1 MDNKEELN
9 DYFFYKSI
17 GICPKCKKNHLAI
30 GFSACPE
37 CLEKG
42 AIYRYN
48 LPEEKLKEIYKKQ
61 VEYNKNKAR
70 ERRAKGLCRRCNK
83 TAVEDKT
90 LCQYH
95 LNKQREESR
104 RKRAKNGAEARGIKT
119 KRRIKSGLCS
129 KCDNK
134 AVDGYKLCQKHLDIQ
149 RKAVKK
155 FNEEHPEFLKE
166 RKKKL
171 KIRKGV

>member
-17 GICPKCKKNHLAI
+17 GICPKCKKNQLAI

-42 AIYRYN
+42 TMYRSN
-48 LPEEKLKEIYKKQ
+48 LSEDKLKEMYKNQ
-61 VEYNKNKAR
+61 AEYNRNKAK
-70 ERRAKGLCRRCNK
+70 ERRSMGLCRRCNK
-83 TAVEDKT
+83 PAVSGKA
-90 LCQYH
+90 LCWYH
-95 LNKQREESR
+95 LNKAREESKKR
-104 RKRAKNGAEARGIKT
+104 RIKNGAEQKGVKIR
-119 KRRIKSGLCS
+119 RRIEAGLCS

-149 RKAVKK
+149 REAVRK
-155 FNEEHPEFLKE
+155 FNEEHPDFLKE
-166 RKKKL
+166 RKKEL
-171 KIRKGV
+171 KIRKGA